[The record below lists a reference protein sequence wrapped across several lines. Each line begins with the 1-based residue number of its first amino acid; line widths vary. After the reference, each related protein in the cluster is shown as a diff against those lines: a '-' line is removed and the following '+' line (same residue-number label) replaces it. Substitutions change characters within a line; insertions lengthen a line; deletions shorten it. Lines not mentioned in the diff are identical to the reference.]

1 MIDLKLEAV
10 HAVELFGLDLS
21 LLRLRV
27 SLRYRLCEVETSKFN
42 VYATMLMTYRD
53 MVKYFIME

>member
-1 MIDLKLEAV
+1 MTDLKLEAV
-10 HAVELFGLDLS
+10 YAVELFGLDLS
-21 LLRLRV
+21 LLRLGV
-27 SLRYRLCEVETSKFN
+27 SLRLHLCEVETLKFN